1 MPAFTFEKILPRR
14 QSASVSSWKRQPN
27 SQTSASQTSASQTSA
42 SSPRS
47 GIIQVLGRFV
57 EARVRYD
64 EGTDHAP
71 PRRPLPR

>member
-27 SQTSASQTSASQTSA
+27 PQISASQTSD

-57 EARVRYD
+57 EARVRD
-64 EGTDHAP
+64 DDTADHAP